1 MHLSVIAVALTFVM
15 ITGCQTAG
23 QHRSE
28 VQSEEGDRVSVGK
41 VQREIRVGMSSA
53 DVIQALGSPNIVST
67 DDQRRESWV
76 YDKLATDKV
85 YSSSSGG
92 ISALILG
99 LGGGVLGQIAPGVSN
114 TAGATSTSQRTI
126 TIVIKF
132 DQNATVR
139 DFSYHTSKF

>member
-1 MHLSVIAVALTFVM
+1 
-15 ITGCQTAG
+15 
-23 QHRSE
+23 

-92 ISALILG
+92 ISSLILG

>member
-1 MHLSVIAVALTFVM
+1 MRLSVIVVSLTLVM

-23 QHRSE
+23 QHRAA

-53 DVIQALGSPNIVST
+53 DVIQALGSPSIVST
-67 DDQRRESWV
+67 DDQRRESWI
-76 YDKLATDKV
+76 YDKFATDKV

-99 LGGGVLGQIAPGVSN
+99 LGGNVLGQLAPGVSN
-114 TAGATSTSQRTI
+114 TAGASSTSQRTL
-126 TIVIKF
+126 TIIIKF
-132 DQNATVR
+132 DQNAMVR
-139 DFSYHTSKF
+139 DFAYHTSKF